1 MIIETTIWKKEPYTE
16 TVRQIADGS
25 LRIKEV
31 TKVLTIVKEEKEE
44 QIEEQVTSSRKPRKP
59 SGLVV
64 DVFGMTWKE
73 KVKKIKAVLEE
84 NNVSS
89 SEIPFSKSV
98 VRKENKSCPDNF
110 MVSVKLDNGITIYEA
125 SGKFSVKRLM
135 ENL

>member
-31 TKVLTIVKEEKEE
+31 TKDLTVVKEEIQLED
-44 QIEEQVTSSRKPRKP
+44 VPVVSRKPRKP

-73 KVKKIKAVLEE
+73 KVKKIKSVLEE
-84 NNVSS
+84 NNVTS

-125 SGKFSVKRLM
+125 AGKFSVKRLM

>member
-31 TKVLTIVKEEKEE
+31 TKDLTVEKEEK
-44 QIEEQVTSSRKPRKP
+44 IEEQVISSRKPRKP

-64 DVFGMTWKE
+64 DVFGMPWKE

-110 MVSVKLDNGITIYEA
+110 MVSVKLENGITIYEA

>member
-31 TKVLTIVKEEKEE
+31 TKDLTVEKEEKEE
-44 QIEEQVTSSRKPRKP
+44 KIEEQVISSRKPRKP

-73 KVKKIKAVLEE
+73 KVKKIKAV
-84 NNVSS
+84 
-89 SEIPFSKSV
+89 F
-98 VRKENKSCPDNF
+98 
-110 MVSVKLDNGITIYEA
+110 
-125 SGKFSVKRLM
+125 
-135 ENL
+135 